1 MKVSIIGNIDK
12 RVIAYP
18 LMRALAIN
26 GKTAV
31 FTDDGS
37 FKRLYVNDGNSG
49 VIDNVEVY
57 VTPEVNIDSDK
68 DIDKTSEEI
77 MNELF
82 VSDSFVYPDSDA
94 TIIVRGIDRSMSILR
109 DVEEEE
115 EEDIEFEDDDKL
127 EEEKQTKFEVVVSTS
142 NEHKIKGV
150 KVLGPDILKYLWDTE
165 EYKTLL
171 KVKDKTLV
179 KILEPIVSNLMGVST
194 GDVAKL
200 LSRDMVIS

>member
-77 MNELF
+77 MHELF

-150 KVLGPDILKYLWDTE
+150 KALGPDILKYLWDTE

-194 GDVAKL
+194 DDVAKL

>member
-68 DIDKTSEEI
+68 GIDKTSEEI

-200 LSRDMVIS
+200 LSRDMIIS

>member
-1 MKVSIIGNIDK
+1 
-12 RVIAYP
+12 
-18 LMRALAIN
+18 MRALAIN

-194 GDVAKL
+194 DDVAKL

>member
-77 MNELF
+77 MHELF

>member
-200 LSRDMVIS
+200 LSRDMIIS

>member
-94 TIIVRGIDRSMSILR
+94 TILVRGIDRSMSILR

>member
-194 GDVAKL
+194 DDVAKL